1 MKSPVAIFNGVD
13 EPIGSRSGGSNL
25 LPANA
30 HQQMP
35 DLRPL
40 GIGVEIQ
47 LPDLGGAGKATG
59 AAYSDGRGQVVVRRQ
74 TGRLG

>member
-1 MKSPVAIFNGVD
+1 MDV
-13 EPIGSRSGGSNL
+13 IGCG
-25 LPANA
+25 ANA

-47 LPDLGGAGKATG
+47 LPDLGSAGKAT
-59 AAYSDGRGQVVVRRQ
+59 AAAHGDGRRLVRFGWS
-74 TGRLG
+74 TSRLAARRTRGL